1 MSIIKKAV
9 YKIEEYLVLI
19 SILGMLLVVVWNII
33 CRSILHIE
41 FLIGDELARYL
52 MIYGVF
58 LGIAV
63 GVRKGSHVGI
73 RALVEVLPPALRKNV
88 DVVQTIITTIVYI
101 AAAIISFLTA
111 KHFGDMGQVSTMM
124 RIPMSAV
131 YAILPI
137 GFILSAI
144 HSIENLVTI
153 IKNKPALTEKEKAE
167 RGEVEI

>member
-1 MSIIKKAV
+1 MSIIRKAV
-9 YKIEEYLVLI
+9 CKIEEYLVLI

-33 CRSILHIE
+33 CRSVLHIE

-52 MIYGVF
+52 MVYGVF

-73 RALVEVLPPALRKNV
+73 RALVEVLPPSIRKKA
-88 DVVQTIITTIVYI
+88 DTIQTIITTAVYI
-101 AAAIISFLTA
+101 AAAVISFLTA

-124 RIPMSAV
+124 RVPMSMV

-137 GFILSAI
+137 GFALSAI
-144 HSIENLVTI
+144 HSIENLIVI

-167 RGEVEI
+167 RGEVDI